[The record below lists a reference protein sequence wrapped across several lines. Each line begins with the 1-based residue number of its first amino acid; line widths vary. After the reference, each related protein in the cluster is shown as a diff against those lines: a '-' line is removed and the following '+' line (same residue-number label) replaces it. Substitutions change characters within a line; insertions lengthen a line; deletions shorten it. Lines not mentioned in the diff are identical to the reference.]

1 MGADRTMATQLTL
14 VPKRPRGS
22 QEIATYFRKDLR
34 GVVSTHRAMF
44 EKLLFQNEKLPLELA
59 DLFEDVGN
67 TYLDISDRISD
78 LHRPGKGPKQH
89 RPRRPITRR

>member
-1 MGADRTMATQLTL
+1 MTTQLTL
-14 VPKRPRGS
+14 VPKRPRGPG
-22 QEIATYFRKDLR
+22 EIATYFRKDLR
-34 GVVSTHRAMF
+34 GIVSTHRAMF

-78 LHRPGKGPKQH
+78 LHRLGKATKQA
-89 RPRRPITRR
+89 RPRRAVTRR